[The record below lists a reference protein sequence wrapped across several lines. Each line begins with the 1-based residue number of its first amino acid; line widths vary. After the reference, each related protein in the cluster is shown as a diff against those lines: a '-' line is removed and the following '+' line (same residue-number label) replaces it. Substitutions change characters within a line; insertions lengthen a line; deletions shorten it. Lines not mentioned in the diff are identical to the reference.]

1 MLVISVERDS
11 ALRIYVQVLS
21 QDRGG
26 GDRILARRK
35 KRGRLTPHSKISQS
49 ANHRLLL
56 DASTFPTHIVDMST
70 PVAYDLQGQNG
81 STVLN
86 AGTSYTG
93 NIRWIQVVNDAVLG
107 TVASASGNVANPTR
121 LQSITLPA
129 GLGIGGRFS
138 SVAVTS
144 GVVIAYFE

>member
-1 MLVISVERDS
+1 MS
-11 ALRIYVQVLS
+11 A
-21 QDRGG
+21 
-26 GDRILARRK
+26 
-35 KRGRLTPHSKISQS
+35 P
-49 ANHRLLL
+49 
-56 DASTFPTHIVDMST
+56 VDYM
-70 PVAYDLQGQNG
+70 LQGLNG

-144 GVVIAYFE
+144 GVVIVYFE

>member
-1 MLVISVERDS
+1 MVELPRCVGVY
-11 ALRIYVQVLS
+11 LYL
-21 QDRGG
+21 
-26 GDRILARRK
+26 
-35 KRGRLTPHSKISQS
+35 
-49 ANHRLLL
+49 
-56 DASTFPTHIVDMST
+56 FMST

-81 STVLN
+81 STVLG
-86 AGTSYTG
+86 AGHSYSG
-93 NIRWIQVVNDAVLG
+93 NIRWIQVVNDAVLS

-121 LQSITLPA
+121 LQSITLSA